1 MNHENLR
8 SYWAKD
14 TFFKNAVIRWDF
26 FQVKQNLPVFLG
38 SFRDTCVNN
47 HKTVYVPTKF
57 LVLHTFYMNVSLEL
71 NLRDF
76 PSLSCRHTRVIL
88 LPQSKTLGINFRF
101 SLQKK
106 VKSRHTSQVAH
117 QAGDYPGFRSM
128 NRPGVFLLPLVGMLV
143 HRRVTPSTVRVRC
156 LAKNATRCSRPG
168 IRRRAHYPE
177 GHCTSLVLVCIIL
190 CYVNAFLLYLF
201 QGHQS
206 HPQGLVCTGQHCS
219 NITAAS
225 WTDSKK
231 LIKITSRLKSKLI
244 NLFKTIIIL
253 LVKKTMKQLERRLA
267 DLYIVSNYNL

>member
-1 MNHENLR
+1 M
-8 SYWAKD
+8 
-14 TFFKNAVIRWDF
+14 
-26 FQVKQNLPVFLG
+26 
-38 SFRDTCVNN
+38 
-47 HKTVYVPTKF
+47 
-57 LVLHTFYMNVSLEL
+57 
-71 NLRDF
+71 
-76 PSLSCRHTRVIL
+76 
-88 LPQSKTLGINFRF
+88 
-101 SLQKK
+101 
-106 VKSRHTSQVAH
+106 AH
-117 QAGDYPGFRSM
+117 PAGDYPGFRSM
-128 NRPGVFLLPLVGMLV
+128 KRPGVFLLPLVGMLV
-143 HRRVTPSTVRVRC
+143 HRRVTPGTVRVRC
-156 LAKNATRCSRPG
+156 LAQERNTMFSARD
-168 IRRRAHYPE
+168 PE
-177 GHCTSLVLVCIIL
+177 TSHCTSHVLVCIIL